1 MRRDIKAT
9 NLEDLTAIWAD
20 NAVDEKL
27 AAGLLNSI
35 TAADA
40 RTTNP
45 LYAGARSRI
54 IKVLAP
60 KGRHIG
66 TYHEILAP
74 DSSILHRHPKDY
86 TLRDCTR
93 VRLAGQRSAE

>member
-1 MRRDIKAT
+1 MRRDIRIT
-9 NLEDLTAIWAD
+9 NLEDLAAIWAD

-40 RTTNP
+40 RATNP
-45 LYAGARSRI
+45 VYAGARSRI
-54 IKVLAP
+54 IKVLTP

-66 TYHEILAP
+66 TYHEIVAV

-93 VRLAGQRSAE
+93 VRLSGELAAE